1 MDQKM
6 IITFLPIILMF
17 VAFWFFMVR
26 PEKKKQT
33 KYNAMLA
40 ELRVNDKIVTKGGIM
55 AKIVKITEK
64 ELIVESEGSRF
75 RIDKNGVSA
84 RLR

>member
-1 MDQKM
+1 MNEKM
-6 IITFLPIILMF
+6 LITFLPIILMF

-33 KYNAMLA
+33 KYSAMLA

-75 RIDKNGVSA
+75 RIDKNGVNA
-84 RLR
+84 RLK

>member
-1 MDQKM
+1 MDSKM
-6 IITFLPIILMF
+6 LITFLPIILMF
-17 VAFWFFMVR
+17 VAFWFMVR

-33 KYNAMLA
+33 KYSAMLA
-40 ELRVNDKIVTKGGIM
+40 ELRVNDRIVTKGGIM

-75 RIDKNGVSA
+75 RIDKNGVNA
-84 RLR
+84 RLK